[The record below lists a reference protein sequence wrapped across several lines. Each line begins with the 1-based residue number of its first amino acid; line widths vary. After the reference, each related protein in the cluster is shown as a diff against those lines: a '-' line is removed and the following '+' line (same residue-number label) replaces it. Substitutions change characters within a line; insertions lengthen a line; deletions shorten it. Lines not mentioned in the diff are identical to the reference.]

1 MKEADRSVQTQIGE
15 RFFSGIKTSLGPIFK
30 LFGNI
35 PVGERGKILTLL
47 VMMLVGVGLILLSGL
62 NDGVPK
68 MEEALS
74 KEESIPAFADGG
86 STDPWAEERV
96 ENQLLSI
103 LGRIEGVGKIKVDLT
118 YATSAEEEWLLRTQE
133 EERKD
138 QGQNGGAVL
147 EWRSEK
153 EPVLRRQ
160 RDGVEEP
167 IHVKTTAPRIA
178 GVLVVAE
185 GAADAVIR
193 ERLWQAAATV
203 LGVPMHRV
211 IVVAWGE

>member
-1 MKEADRSVQTQIGE
+1 VKEADRSVQTQIGE
-15 RFFSGIKTSLGPIFK
+15 RLFSGIKTSLRPVFK

-47 VMMLVGVGLILLSGL
+47 VMMFVGVGLILLSGL
-62 NDGVPK
+62 KDGVPK
-68 MEEALS
+68 TENVLS
-74 KEESIPAFADGG
+74 KKEVISVPADGG
-86 STDPWAEERV
+86 GTDLWAEERV

-103 LGRIEGVGKIKVDLT
+103 LGRIEGVGKVKVDLT

-138 QGQNGGAVL
+138 QEESGGAVL

-167 IHVKTTAPRIA
+167 IRVKTTAPRIA

-185 GAADAVIR
+185 GAKDAVIR

-211 IVVAWGE
+211 IVVAWAE